1 MIGTSQPHMH
11 NVLNGVRNLSI
22 GMSDSILNSF
32 HISILDLASDEDLA
46 NNLRLRTLL
55 EPALEVPFLDTP
67 IGPGTAWPNKI
78 DRRRRYATPF
88 LTGIVPPALVMARLA
103 PDDQME
109 VTIGGYDMALLDTSV
124 PQRTKPTPE
133 GLYAVER
140 DGEVVLR
147 YLRPGSRG
155 YYVLTDAAIE
165 SPDQWEHLNISRR
178 DLPDLIKARVLWLGH
193 EKNRKMPMHQSGR
206 FLYEMISS

>member
-1 MIGTSQPHMH
+1 
-11 NVLNGVRNLSI
+11 
-22 GMSDSILNSF
+22 
-32 HISILDLASDEDLA
+32 
-46 NNLRLRTLL
+46 
-55 EPALEVPFLDTP
+55 
-67 IGPGTAWPNKI
+67 
-78 DRRRRYATPF
+78 
-88 LTGIVPPALVMARLA
+88 
-103 PDDQME
+103 
-109 VTIGGYDMALLDTSV
+109 V

-165 SPDQWEHLNISRR
+165 SPNQWEHLNISPR
-178 DLPDLIKARVLWLGH
+178 DLPDLIKARVLWLGR